1 MVAKKVLG
9 IYFFLFLLPAA
20 DAGQRNDRRLNY
32 IIY

>member
-1 MVAKKVLG
+1 MVAKKSLRH
-9 IYFFLFLLPAA
+9 IFFLFLLPAA